1 MAFDRYSSIC
11 RFNNWNLKT
20 AWLSILLVWFL
31 SVLFA
36 APQLFLFKI
45 QSLNEN
51 ITIETCSINWQNN
64 KIHETIYILYYA
76 LIQFFIPCL
85 LLVYF
90 YSKVFLKISKY
101 SRLKRSENSLYASST
116 TQDHL
121 MDSNTN
127 IYKCKIEEKNYFIQR
142 NSKRLIK
149 KNYISDTKLKALKL
163 TLVIVI
169 TFIFCSIPFYT
180 GVLANVFF
188 GDYLSKK
195 LGTIGKI
202 LFNCK
207 QVFKQFIKFI

>member
-11 RFNNWNLKT
+11 RFNNWNLK
-20 AWLSILLVWFL
+20 AASLSIIVVWFL
-31 SVLFA
+31 SFVFA
-36 APQLFLFKI
+36 MPQTFLFKI
-45 QSLNEN
+45 QEYNVTEN
-51 ITIETCSINWQNN
+51 YSISSCLINWDNN
-64 KIHETIYILYYA
+64 KLHEITYILYVA
-76 LIQFFIPCL
+76 LVQFFIPCL
-85 LLVYF
+85 MLVYF

-116 TQDHL
+116 TQDHM

-127 IYKCKIEEKNYFIQR
+127 IYRCKVEERNFFIQK

-180 GVLANVFF
+180 GVLANVIF
-188 GDYLSKK
+188 GEYLNKK
-195 LGTIGKI
+195 IDFMKVL
-202 LFNCK
+202 LNCK
-207 QVFKQFIKFI
+207 